1 MSKKYPSNNR
11 SEKKRLIQPMS
22 ATKKSRSVS
31 KRFIKQNIR
40 TKISRSKRK
49 ITIKHK
55 NDRKKSRAKK
65 VVEERKQMGTCYLF
79 LIREGGDEEALR
91 QKIAIQHLIK
101 NRYEEMVQNENNENE
116 KLLPSL
122 YL

>member
-1 MSKKYPSNNR
+1 
-11 SEKKRLIQPMS
+11 MS